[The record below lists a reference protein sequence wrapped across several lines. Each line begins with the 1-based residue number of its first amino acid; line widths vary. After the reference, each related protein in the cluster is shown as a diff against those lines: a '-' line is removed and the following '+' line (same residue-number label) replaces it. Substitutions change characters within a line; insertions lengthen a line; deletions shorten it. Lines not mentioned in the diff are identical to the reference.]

1 MRPVAESSLL
11 SRLHPICFKHNPV
24 HIRLLG
30 ILLLLFSI
38 SIELVEIVTQLL
50 SDSLLD
56 KFLKAELFPALPI

>member
-11 SRLHPICFKHNPV
+11 CRLHPICFKHDPV

-30 ILLLLFSI
+30 IFLLLLSVF
-38 SIELVEIVTQLL
+38 IELVEVVAQLL

-56 KFLKAELFPALPI
+56 KFLKAEFFPALPI